1 MATLYDVAKLAGV
14 SPKTVSRVL
23 NESHLVAEETRKR
36 VWEAIR
42 KLDYHPNVMASSLKK
57 KRSNTIGFVVPYG
70 SDFVFHDLNM
80 MEQLRGVHDAV
91 TQEGY
96 NLLVSVPLSKKD
108 SHQEAVR
115 LLKKRSVDGVILY
128 PSAGIDPIIA
138 EFDAKSLR
146 YVTLGMYSERQETNF
161 VEINVFPGAY
171 LATQFLLA
179 QGHQVIGL
187 VTRPKS
193 FFNYPKED
201 LYVQGYR
208 KALKEAG
215 VEFRPELVREGD
227 FTFEGGY
234 RECLL
239 LKRTHPEMTA
249 LICAS
254 DPMTYG
260 AIRALESLG
269 LRVGKDVEVVAGD
282 NLPLTQKLFSF
293 LSAIT
298 NPSYEQGFQAA
309 KMLIAII
316 QDGQDLPGIFLDT
329 GFVVRG
335 YSREAW

>member
-57 KRSNTIGFVVPYG
+57 KRSNNIGFVVPYG

-108 SHQEAVR
+108 SHQEALR

-187 VTRPKS
+187 ITRPKS

-269 LRVGKDVEVVAGD
+269 LQVGKDVEVVAGD
-282 NLPLTQKLFSF
+282 NLPLTQKLFPF
-293 LSAIT
+293 LSAIV

-316 QDGQDLPGIFLDT
+316 QDGQDTPGVFLDA

-335 YSREAW
+335 YSREE

>member
-23 NESHLVAEETRKR
+23 NESHLVSEETRRK

-57 KRSNTIGFVVPYG
+57 KRSNNIGFVVPYG

-108 SHQEAVR
+108 SHQEAMR
-115 LLKKRSVDGVILY
+115 LLKKRNVDGVILY

-138 EFDAKSLR
+138 EFHAKSLR
-146 YVTLGMYSERQETNF
+146 YVTLGTYSEHQETNF

-179 QGHQVIGL
+179 RGHRCIGL

-193 FFNYPKED
+193 FFSYPKED

-208 KALKEAG
+208 KALREAG
-215 VEFRPELVREGD
+215 VEFSPELVREGD

-234 RECLL
+234 RECLF
-239 LKRTHPEMTA
+239 LKRKYPEMTA
-249 LICAS
+249 IICAS
-254 DPMTYG
+254 DPMAYG

-269 LRVGKDVEVVAGD
+269 LRVGKDVEVVMGD
-282 NLPLTQKLFSF
+282 NLPLTQKLFPF
-293 LSAIT
+293 LSAIV
-298 NPSYEQGFQAA
+298 NPSYEQGRQAA
-309 KMLIAII
+309 RMLISII
-316 QDGQDLPGIFLDT
+316 QNGQDVPGVFLEA
-329 GFVVRG
+329 GFIARG
-335 YSREAW
+335 SL

>member
-57 KRSNTIGFVVPYG
+57 KRSNTVGFVVPYG

-108 SHQEAVR
+108 SHQEAMR

-128 PSAGIDPIIA
+128 PSAGIDPIIT

-146 YVTLGMYSERQETNF
+146 YVTLGMYSDRQETNF

-187 VTRPKS
+187 ITRPKS

-215 VEFRPELVREGD
+215 VEFRSELVREGD

-254 DPMTYG
+254 DPMAYG

-282 NLPLTQKLFSF
+282 NLPLTQKLFPF

>member
-57 KRSNTIGFVVPYG
+57 KRSNTVGFVVPYG

-187 VTRPKS
+187 ITRPKS

-215 VEFRPELVREGD
+215 VGFRSELVREGD

-254 DPMTYG
+254 DPMAYG

-282 NLPLTQKLFSF
+282 NLPLTQKLFPF